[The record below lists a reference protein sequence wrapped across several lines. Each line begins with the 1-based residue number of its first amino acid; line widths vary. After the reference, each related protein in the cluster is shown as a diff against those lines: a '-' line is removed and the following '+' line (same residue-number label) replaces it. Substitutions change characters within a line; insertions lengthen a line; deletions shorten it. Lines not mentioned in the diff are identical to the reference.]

1 MALTEH
7 QDDVMNQVIDA
18 IKSGHRRIVLKGSAG
33 VGKTYMVNEL
43 VKKLGMVNN
52 TYLTAPTNKALAV
65 LRGKINILGN
75 LEFSTIHSAL
85 KLRRKFD
92 KDTGDPYFEQSFHP
106 RYPPFAGCKLL
117 IVDEASMIN
126 NMLLGYLKDYNFPMI
141 FIGDE
146 KQLNP
151 VKEEESPV
159 FHQNWITFELTEI
172 IRQGEGNPIIDLS
185 RDIKSIWNKNSYVVQ
200 DAGYVFTEDRPKIIE
215 RLAEVNG
222 TDELKYLAWSN
233 AEVDI
238 MNSSVRNKVYGTPK
252 MIEQGETLVFNNPYK
267 EGEYYTN
274 QEILIQSLEEYEG
287 SFIAGDG
294 KVSLKVYRVN
304 ENIVVVQEDSIRDFR
319 KVASVLKADVKK
331 GKYDWRTYYGFVEN
345 FADFKYNHAITVHK
359 SQGST
364 YKDVILNVK
373 NLNMNKNNKE
383 KQRLFYTGITRAS
396 NLLILYNV

>member
-1 MALTEH
+1 M
-7 QDDVMNQVIDA
+7 
-18 IKSGHRRIVLKGSAG
+18 
-33 VGKTYMVNEL
+33 
-43 VKKLGMVNN
+43 
-52 TYLTAPTNKALAV
+52 
-65 LRGKINILGN
+65 
-75 LEFSTIHSAL
+75 
-85 KLRRKFD
+85 
-92 KDTGDPYFEQSFHP
+92 
-106 RYPPFAGCKLL
+106 
-117 IVDEASMIN
+117 
-126 NMLLGYLKDYNFPMI
+126 
-141 FIGDE
+141 
-146 KQLNP
+146 
-151 VKEEESPV
+151 
-159 FHQNWITFELTEI
+159 
-172 IRQGEGNPIIDLS
+172 
-185 RDIKSIWNKNSYVVQ
+185 
-200 DAGYVFTEDRPKIIE
+200 
-215 RLAEVNG
+215 
-222 TDELKYLAWSN
+222 
-233 AEVDI
+233 
-238 MNSSVRNKVYGTPK
+238 
-252 MIEQGETLVFNNPYK
+252 VFNNPYK